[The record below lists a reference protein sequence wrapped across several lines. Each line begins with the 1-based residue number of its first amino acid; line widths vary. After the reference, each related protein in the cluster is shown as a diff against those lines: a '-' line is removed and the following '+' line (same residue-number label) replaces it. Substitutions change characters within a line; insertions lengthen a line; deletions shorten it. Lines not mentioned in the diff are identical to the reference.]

1 MKYESDFAYLSVKL
15 RVDSSELNKYHTLT
29 KKHLYLTGKCKV
41 EGGVERGQAGL
52 EKSNSH

>member
-41 EGGVERGQAGL
+41 EGGVERGQARL
-52 EKSNSH
+52 EKSNSY